1 MLGENIRNL
10 RKQKGYT
17 QETFARELNVVRQTV
32 SKWEKG
38 YSVPDA
44 VMLEKISGLLEVPV
58 GELLG
63 SDAEKKEDGLS
74 LTQIAEQLYDL
85 NQRLEKEAA
94 KKRKRKRAAIA
105 VIAVLLAGICLLCA
119 FVLFPSR
126 EVPHIE
132 NESNVV
138 VTAHISDELDA
149 AVSEAI
155 LAQHNPDNPRGE
167 CRTQSHLVF
176 GTEEKGDTVTV
187 YLLADYE
194 EYGFVNG
201 FFIGVSGSSVP
212 SVFTFRKNAE
222 GYQLIKTEHAEDGS
236 RYGPSLKALFPQKI
250 EKKILAGLTKAEN
263 EQMWI
268 AVAKQAQDYLDTVGR
283 QATICSYGDMETVF
297 LTDYGVETE
306 LENRMIDMF
315 PAYDSTI
322 GNHEVIEN
330 GRRYVYQTE
339 YDVQNGWI
347 TFTKFEYDTLN
358 IAEFTAVNG
367 QSGEIVKNAPRPEN
381 AVYRMGKLV
390 SAAEQSGRFTTVVR
404 YH

>member
-1 MLGENIRNL
+1 M
-10 RKQKGYT
+10 YS
-17 QETFARELNVVRQTV
+17 
-32 SKWEKG
+32 SKMAL
-38 YSVPDA
+38 P
-44 VMLEKISGLLEVPV
+44 
-58 GELLG
+58 
-63 SDAEKKEDGLS
+63 
-74 LTQIAEQLYDL
+74 
-85 NQRLEKEAA
+85 
-94 KKRKRKRAAIA
+94 
-105 VIAVLLAGICLLCA
+105 
-119 FVLFPSR
+119 
-126 EVPHIE
+126 
-132 NESNVV
+132 
-138 VTAHISDELDA
+138 
-149 AVSEAI
+149 
-155 LAQHNPDNPRGE
+155 
-167 CRTQSHLVF
+167 
-176 GTEEKGDTVTV
+176 
-187 YLLADYE
+187 
-194 EYGFVNG
+194 
-201 FFIGVSGSSVP
+201 
-212 SVFTFRKNAE
+212 
-222 GYQLIKTEHAEDGS
+222 LIKTEHAQDGS
-236 RYGPSLKALFPQKI
+236 MYVPSIKALFPQKI

-268 AVAKQAQDYLDTVGR
+268 AMAKQAQDYLDTVGR

-367 QSGEIVKNAPRPEN
+367 QSGEVVKDAPRPEK